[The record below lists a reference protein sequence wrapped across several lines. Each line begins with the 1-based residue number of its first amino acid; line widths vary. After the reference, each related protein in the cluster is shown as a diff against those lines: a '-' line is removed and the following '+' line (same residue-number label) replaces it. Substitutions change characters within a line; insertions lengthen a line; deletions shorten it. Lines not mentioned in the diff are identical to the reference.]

1 MKTDDILQAIAGG
14 IARAFARV
22 RLEFSMWY
30 VRKSYEWTK
39 DLRRNCINFIWKNQ
53 LILNQWNVRGKYWAD
68 VIPYDFKVDPS
79 KTVFDSNKYGVT
91 NYTVGDERAID
102 IPGYRFL
109 ANDSG
114 RIVEKTNLSEHR
126 RFFTVKCDTI
136 SVPLICISRSKED
149 LNLMFDLLKKEP
161 QKLIAWVNSNCDIYP
176 MIPID
181 RGYDGSKGAL
191 VTFGD
196 QLYGVDHPDNQG
208 LFIDIERFRKGGC
221 YDH

>member
-1 MKTDDILQAIAGG
+1 MNDILEAMAHG
-14 IARAFARV
+14 IMRAFNRI
-22 RLEFSMWY
+22 RLKFSMWY
-30 VRKSYEWTK
+30 VRKGYEWYK

-68 VIPYDFKVDPS
+68 VIPSDYKVDPS

-91 NYTVGDERAID
+91 NYTVGDERSVD

-114 RIVEKTNLSEHR
+114 RIVEKTNLSEHL
-126 RFFTVKCDTI
+126 RFFTVKCDTVA
-136 SVPLICISRSKED
+136 VPLICISHSKED

-161 QKLIAWVNSNCDIYP
+161 YKLIAWVNSNCDIYP
-176 MIPID
+176 MIPVD
-181 RGYDGSKGAL
+181 RGYDGSKGTL

>member
-1 MKTDDILQAIAGG
+1 MNDILEAMAHG
-14 IARAFARV
+14 IMRAFNRI
-22 RLEFSMWY
+22 RLKFSMWY
-30 VRKSYEWTK
+30 VRKGYEWHK

-68 VIPYDFKVDPS
+68 VIPSDYKVDPS

-91 NYTVGDERAID
+91 NYTVGDERSVD

-114 RIVEKTNLSEHR
+114 RIVEKTNLSEHL
-126 RFFTVKCDTI
+126 RFFTVKCDTVA
-136 SVPLICISRSKED
+136 VPLICISHSKED

-161 QKLIAWVNSNCDIYP
+161 YKLIAWVNSNCDIYP
-176 MIPID
+176 MIPVD
-181 RGYDGSKGAL
+181 RGYDGSKGTL

>member
-1 MKTDDILQAIAGG
+1 MNDILEAMAHG
-14 IARAFARV
+14 IMRAFNRI
-22 RLEFSMWY
+22 RLKFSMWY
-30 VRKSYEWTK
+30 VRKGYEWHK
-39 DLRRNCINFIWKNQ
+39 DLRQNCINFIWKNQ

-68 VIPYDFKVDPS
+68 VIPSDYKVNPS

-91 NYTVGDERAID
+91 NYTVGDERSVD

-114 RIVEKTNLSEHR
+114 RIVEKTNLSEHL
-126 RFFTVKCDTI
+126 RFFTVKCDTVA
-136 SVPLICISRSKED
+136 VPLICISHSKED

-161 QKLIAWVNSNCDIYP
+161 YKLIAWVNSNCDIYP
-176 MIPID
+176 MIPVD
-181 RGYDGSKGAL
+181 RGYDGSKGTL

>member
-1 MKTDDILQAIAGG
+1 MNDILQAMASG

-22 RLEFSMWY
+22 RLKFSMWY
-30 VRKSYEWTK
+30 VRKGYNWSK
-39 DLRRNCINFIWKNQ
+39 DLRKDCINFIWKNQ

-68 VIPYDFKVDPS
+68 VIPSDFKVDPS

-91 NYTVGDERAID
+91 NYTVGNERAVD

-109 ANDSG
+109 INDSG
-114 RIVEKTNLSEHR
+114 YIMEKTTLSNNL

-136 SVPLICISRSKED
+136 AVPLICIMRTTGNPGTVID
-149 LNLMFDLLKKEP
+149 G
-161 QKLIAWVNSNCDIYP
+161 IAHNPATLVAWTNANCDIYP
-176 MIPID
+176 MIPVD

>member
-1 MKTDDILQAIAGG
+1 MNDILQAMASG

-22 RLEFSMWY
+22 RLQFSMWY
-30 VRKSYEWTK
+30 VRKGYNWTK
-39 DLRRNCINFIWKNQ
+39 DLRKDCINFIWKNQ

-68 VIPYDFKVDPS
+68 VIPSDFKVDPS

-91 NYTVGDERAID
+91 NYTVGNERAVD
-102 IPGYRFL
+102 IPGYRL
-109 ANDSG
+109 LVNTSG
-114 RIVEKTNLSEHR
+114 YIVEKTNLIRHL
-126 RFFTVKCDTI
+126 RFFTVKCDTVA
-136 SVPLICISRSKED
+136 VPLICIVRSSDKPD
-149 LNLMFDLLKKEP
+149 SMLDLLQKSP
-161 QKLIAWVNSNCDIYP
+161 DKLIAWVNSNCDIYP
-176 MIPID
+176 MIPVD

-221 YDH
+221 YDN